1 MAYWFHYSLFTIH
14 YSLILGGSKILNPI
28 EIAQLAT
35 LILDEK
41 KARDIVVLKTFDVT
55 VLADYFIIATAGS
68 VRQIKALADELAD
81 RVAEAGEPALRPVR
95 KQDNNTWMLI
105 DFGSVIVHIFTE
117 ETRQF
122 YDLERLWGD
131 ATPVKVNKGK
141 FV

>member
-1 MAYWFHYSLFTIH
+1 
-14 YSLILGGSKILNPI
+14 LNPQQ
-28 EIAQLAT
+28 IAELAT

-41 KARDIVVLKTFDVT
+41 KARDITVLKTFDVT

-95 KQDNNTWMLI
+95 KQDNNTWLLI

-117 ETRQF
+117 ETREF

-131 ATPVKVNKGK
+131 ATPVKVEQGK